1 MVVLMPLERL
11 PIQQPIRDYVL
22 TPCIRQYNSPRP
34 THLNSN
40 MTRGFLVI
48 FLYLLC
54 FSLSSSLFWELRD
67 DWSREKKKMKFGP
80 EIIGARILSIE
91 RSYFSNSSRVSSL
104 LEGKKNEFTR
114 PNQILSTGLSRVHFS
129 LLGYIHTTYIPSC
142 HRQCPHC
149 FFMCNFNLVAY
160 HDGFRASLQYT
171 ESQCHTLCPY

>member
-34 THLNSN
+34 TYLNSN

-67 DWSREKKKMKFGP
+67 GP

-91 RSYFSNSSRVSSL
+91 RKL
-104 LEGKKNEFTR
+104 
-114 PNQILSTGLSRVHFS
+114 
-129 LLGYIHTTYIPSC
+129 
-142 HRQCPHC
+142 
-149 FFMCNFNLVAY
+149 FFK
-160 HDGFRASLQYT
+160 
-171 ESQCHTLCPY
+171 